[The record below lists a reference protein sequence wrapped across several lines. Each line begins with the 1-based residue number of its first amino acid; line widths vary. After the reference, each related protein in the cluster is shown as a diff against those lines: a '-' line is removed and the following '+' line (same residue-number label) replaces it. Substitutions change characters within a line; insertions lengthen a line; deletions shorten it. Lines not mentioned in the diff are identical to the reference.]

1 MVLAVDTPTR
11 PVERQSETV
20 LDDAQVGR
28 FSLALFRLRH
38 ALTQRAPYVGLLGI
52 VSLMLAWYLLTE
64 FFNLPRFNKLP
75 GPLAVWKEFTSDEP
89 TYGISIYTP
98 DYYMHIFWSVWRVL
112 QAFFW
117 ATVLGVPLGLFMGWK
132 KTFRDYSFPILEIV
146 RPIPVLAW
154 VPIAILIFAGIAS
167 REAPII
173 FLTFLATFYA
183 TILNTMLGVES
194 IDEVYFRAARCLG
207 SKPRHIFFRVVLP
220 GALPYIFT
228 GLQIGVGVG
237 WFSLV
242 AAEMVSGEY
251 GLGFLIWDS
260 YVLSQFEVII
270 IAMMTL
276 GVIGYLFSALIRLA
290 GSMLMRWT
298 ERGMA

>member
-1 MVLAVDTPTR
+1 MVFAVDTPSR

-28 FSLALFRLRH
+28 FSLALFRLQH

-75 GPLAVWKEFTSDEP
+75 GPLAVWNEFTSDEP

-183 TILNTMLGVES
+183 TILNTMLGVEL

-276 GVIGYLFSALIRLA
+276 GVIGYLFSALIRLV
-290 GSMLMRWT
+290 GRMLMRWT

>member
-1 MVLAVDTPTR
+1 MVFAVETPTR
-11 PVERQSETV
+11 QFERQTEPV
-20 LDDAQVGR
+20 LDKSQVGGVS
-28 FSLALFRLRH
+28 FALFRLRH
-38 ALTQRAPYVGLLGI
+38 SLTQSAPYVGFLGI

-75 GPLAVWKEFTSDEP
+75 GPVAVWKEFTSRTP

-117 ATVLGVPLGLFMGWK
+117 STVFGVPLGLFMGWK

-167 REAPII
+167 REAPIV

-220 GALPYIFT
+220 GALPFIFT

-242 AAEMVSGEY
+242 AAEMLSGEY

-260 YVLSQFEVII
+260 YVLSQFEVIV

-276 GVIGYLFSALIRLA
+276 GVIGYLFSTVIRLV
-290 GSMLMRWT
+290 GSLLMRWT
-298 ERGMA
+298 ERGIA